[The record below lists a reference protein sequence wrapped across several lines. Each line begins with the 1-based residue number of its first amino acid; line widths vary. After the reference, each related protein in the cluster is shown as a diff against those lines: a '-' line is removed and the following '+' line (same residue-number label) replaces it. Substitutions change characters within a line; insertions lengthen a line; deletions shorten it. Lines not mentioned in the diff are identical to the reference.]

1 MHQTTTSKKSKT
13 RFPCHTER
21 PEMAPEHR
29 PIKNIRKHDR
39 LHGSTAPNL
48 RSTSPHPSSLSS
60 KTKTD
65 QTNTKTQGA
74 RWFSQLLAPSR
85 NGKKVIFVGTSLG
98 SKNHSKNRSR
108 HRGPPQF
115 KSMCGHT
122 CLQGAAKNCSR
133 RCKIM
138 ETQRYAKPV
147 AYPRKQS
154 NLALFFKKFADK
166 TTPVLG
172 SVFGP
177 QNGGQVARTS
187 KSN

>member
-1 MHQTTTSKKSKT
+1 MDSILGSVFGPQNGG
-13 RFPCHTER
+13 RFVGKIVVTER
-21 PEMAPEHR
+21 KKAQVSIVSSCTRQKFPIPLGLQGFAAPR
-29 PIKNIRKHDR
+29 VLV
-39 LHGSTAPNL
+39 LHTL
-48 RSTSPHPSSLSS
+48 RTFMSAHVLE
-60 KTKTD
+60 
-65 QTNTKTQGA
+65 
-74 RWFSQLLAPSR
+74 L
-85 NGKKVIFVGTSLG
+85 
-98 SKNHSKNRSR
+98 
-108 HRGPPQF
+108 F

-122 CLQGAAKNCSR
+122 CLQGVAKNCSR

-138 ETQRYAKPV
+138 ETQRYAKPA

-154 NLALFFKKFADK
+154 KLALFFKKFADK